1 MNNEF
6 LKKHSMILDKF
17 KEEIRDMRNIS
28 LGGILVAM
36 ILGVIIIFLFGQ
48 TGCP

>member
-1 MNNEF
+1 
-6 LKKHSMILDKF
+6 
-17 KEEIRDMRNIS
+17 MRNIS

>member
-1 MNNEF
+1 
-6 LKKHSMILDKF
+6 MILDKF